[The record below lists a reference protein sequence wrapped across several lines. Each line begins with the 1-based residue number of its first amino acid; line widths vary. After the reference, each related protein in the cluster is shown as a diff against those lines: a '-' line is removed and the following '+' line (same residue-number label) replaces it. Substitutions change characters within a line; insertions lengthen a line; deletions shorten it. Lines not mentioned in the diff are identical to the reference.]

1 MHLDALLNA
10 GAPPIVA
17 ILRGLAPQAAEA
29 VGDALVAAGIRIIEV
44 PLNSPE
50 PFQSISILAGAFGEA
65 CAIGAGTVL
74 SPQAVDAVAAAG
86 GGLVVAP
93 NADPAVIA
101 RARKRGLDV
110 MPGVMSPSEA
120 FVALSAGARR
130 LKLFPAASL
139 GVAHLR
145 ALRDVVPEEAG
156 LWAVGGTN
164 AGNLCEWLAAGAAGV
179 GVGGALFRPGDAP
192 GVVAERARA
201 LVAAWKT
208 AAGA

>member
-17 ILRGLAPQAAEA
+17 ILRGLAPQEAEA
-29 VGDALVAAGIRIIEV
+29 VGGALVGAGIRIIEV

-50 PFQSISILAGAFGEA
+50 PFQSISILAKAYGEA

-74 SPQAVDAVAAAG
+74 APQAVDAVAAAG
-86 GGLVVAP
+86 GRLVVAP

-101 RARKRGLDV
+101 RALERGLDV
-110 MPGVMSPSEA
+110 MPGVMTPSEA
-120 FVALSAGARR
+120 FLALSAGARR

-139 GVAHLR
+139 GVAHLK
-145 ALRDVVPEEAG
+145 ALGDVVPEDAG

-164 AGNLCEWLAAGAAGV
+164 AGNLGEWLAAGAAGV

-192 GVVAERARA
+192 SLVAERARA
-201 LVAAWKT
+201 LVAAWKI
-208 AAGA
+208 AAGP